1 MSSTFSNLITKYYNP
16 IVDLVNANNEG
27 LNMQSNFGNFQ
38 YVDDYQLIL
47 DYANDL
53 LQESTYADQ
62 SAIKIKTKEALEN
75 LSQANTDAAR
85 RAALK
90 SFLEFLQNEY
100 QIKNI
105 AKTNNFSSLDYNQK
119 FLYELYNQA
128 CYVYNTL
135 NGVYT

>member
-1 MSSTFSNLITKYYNP
+1 
-16 IVDLVNANNEG
+16 
-27 LNMQSNFGNFQ
+27 MQSNFGNFQ

-100 QIKNI
+100 QIKIQLRLIISVVQIITRNSYMNYI
-105 AKTNNFSSLDYNQK
+105 IRLAMFIIP
-119 FLYELYNQA
+119 
-128 CYVYNTL
+128 
-135 NGVYT
+135 